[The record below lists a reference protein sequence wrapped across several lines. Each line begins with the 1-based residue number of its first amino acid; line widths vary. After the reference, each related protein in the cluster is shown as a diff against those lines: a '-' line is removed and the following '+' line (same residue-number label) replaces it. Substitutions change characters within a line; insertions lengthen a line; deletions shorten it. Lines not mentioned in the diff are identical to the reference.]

1 MVGDN
6 PQGHVLFGV
15 VAIVYPGNLRDLL
28 HNVLHGVHQEQV
40 VHVLHHAG
48 QALQSHAR
56 VDVLLHQV
64 GVVAAAVVVKLG
76 EHQVPHLYKAVA
88 VAAHA
93 AGGLAAAVLLP
104 PVEVDLRAGAAGAGA
119 VLPEIVLFAQALH
132 VALFHA
138 DFLGP
143 DIPGLV
149 VIFIDGDIQ
158 LFLGHLQHLGEE
170 LPGKGDGLPL
180 EIIAEGEVAQHLKIG
195 AVAVGVAHVLN
206 VAGADALLA
215 GGHTPPGGL
224 HLAGEVLLHGRHAG
238 VDEQQAV
245 VPLGNQRKAGKAQVL
260 LALKILQEFLSQFV

>member
-6 PQGHVLFGV
+6 PQGHVGLGV
-15 VAIVYPGNLRDLL
+15 VAVIHPGNLADFL
-28 HNVLHGVHQEQV
+28 HDVLHGVHQEQV
-40 VHVLHHAG
+40 VHVLHDTG
-48 QALQSHAR
+48 QALQAHAG
-56 VDVLLHQV
+56 VDVLLHQI
-64 GVVAAAVVVKLG
+64 GVVAVAVVVKLG
-76 EHQVPHLYKAVA
+76 EHQVPHFHKAVA

-93 AGGLAAAVLLP
+93 AGGLAAAVLLA
-104 PVEVDLRAGAAGAGA
+104 PVEVDFRAGAAGAGA
-119 VLPEIVLFAQALH
+119 VLPKVVLLAQALH
-132 VALFHA
+132 VALFHT

-143 DIPGLV
+143 DVPGLV
-149 VIFIDGDIQ
+149 VVFIDGDVQ
-158 LFLGHLQHLGEE
+158 LLLGHLQHLGEE

-180 EIIAEGEVAQHLKIG
+180 KVIAKGEVAQHFKIG

-245 VPLGNQRKAGKAQVL
+245 VPLGNQRKAGKPQVL
-260 LALKILQEFLSQFV
+260 LALEILQKFLS